1 MIKKMKICVFPN
13 DPILSYYEKGE
24 IKEKYFNPNNFFD
37 EVHIIS
43 FIEKDIEESK
53 VQNLVGN
60 ASLIIHSVGK
70 INLKNK
76 NKHIERIIDLVKT
89 INPNVIRSYNP
100 SLQGWFAAKCAEKL
114 EIPFFVSLHT
124 QYDYKRGEMKRSNF
138 KKFLALKYSEKF
150 LEKFVL
156 KQADKITIVYKII
169 EPYVLNHGGEKPELL
184 YNKVDCKKFIESEKM
199 KNLPSPLILSVGNL
213 IVEKNHEIIIKA
225 MKKLNSNLLIIGK
238 GPNNQNLNE
247 LIKNE
252 KLENKITIIESVPHK
267 DISKYYKSADVF
279 ALAYN
284 TELEGLPI
292 PVMEAMASGLPV
304 VIPYPKEG
312 FSEGLED
319 ICLLTE
325 NNSESFANNIEKILS
340 NEDIS
345 KQYSKKSLEKA
356 QEFDV
361 SQVEKREAEIY
372 QILTSKQNDL

>member
-1 MIKKMKICVFPN
+1 MKKKIIIFPN
-13 DPILSYYEKGE
+13 DPIIAYYEKGE
-24 IKEKYFNPNNFFD
+24 IKERYFNPNNFFD

-60 ASLIIHSVGK
+60 ASLFIHSIGK

-76 NKHIERIIDLVKT
+76 NKYVEKIINLVKN
-89 INPNVIRSYNP
+89 IDPDVIRSYNP
-100 SLQGWFAAKCAEKL
+100 SLQGWFAAKCAKKL
-114 EIPFFVSLHT
+114 EIPLFVSLHT
-124 QYDYKRGEMKRSNF
+124 QYDHRRKEVKKKNL

-150 LEKFVL
+150 LERFVL

-169 EPYVLNHGGEKPELL
+169 KPYVLNHGGKKPELL
-184 YNKVDCKKFIESEKM
+184 YNKVDCKKFIQSDKM

-213 IVEKNHEIIIKA
+213 IVEKNHEIVIKA
-225 MKKLNSNLLIIGK
+225 MKNLNSNLLIIGK
-238 GPNNQNLNE
+238 GPNNQNLKE

-252 KLENKITIIESVPHK
+252 KLEDKITIIESVPHK

-284 TELEGLPI
+284 AELEGLPI

-312 FSEGLED
+312 FSEGLEE
-319 ICLLTE
+319 ICLLTK
-325 NNSESFANNIEKILS
+325 NNSESFAKNIEKILS
-340 NEDIS
+340 DEKIS

-356 QEFDV
+356 QEFDM
-361 SQVEKREAEIY
+361 SKIEKRESEIY
-372 QILTSKQNDL
+372 KELISQH